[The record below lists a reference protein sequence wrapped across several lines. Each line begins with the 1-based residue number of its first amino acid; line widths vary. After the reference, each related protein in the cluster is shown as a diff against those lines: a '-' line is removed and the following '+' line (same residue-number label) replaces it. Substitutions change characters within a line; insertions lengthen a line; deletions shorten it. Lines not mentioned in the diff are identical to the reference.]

1 MSFFS
6 KALGTRRSSLLAKSA
21 LCVVGCWLALSA
33 AAFGAR
39 TDVVVLRN
47 GDHITGEVKK
57 LQFGRLQYK
66 TDDIGT
72 INIEWL
78 DVAEL
83 TSNSTFEVEIS
94 DSTRYVG
101 RLEARGNGTM
111 AVVGDAGTQ
120 VLAHAEVVGIYK
132 LDRGFWKRLD
142 GSFDLGLTY
151 TQADN
156 TSQFNFDLELEV
168 RRPNRQTSFDFSGI
182 LTDDEDSDNTR
193 RFDATFSHLRL
204 RRSRWFSQIFAA
216 AQGNQE
222 LGLDLRVLAGGAVGR
237 EAIQTNR
244 TVLRG
249 SAGLAVKEEWPVEGA
264 SEEEIEALVAG
275 TYSFFTFDYPSTS
288 IDIHLS
294 VFHGLESGAALRL
307 EGDISIRRELVKD
320 LYFSVS
326 AYESYD
332 ADPIVE
338 TAEQNDWGFTTSI
351 GWSF

>member
-1 MSFFS
+1 VSARGRWLVCVCLF
-6 KALGTRRSSLLAKSA
+6 AL
-21 LCVVGCWLALSA
+21 A
-33 AAFGAR
+33 AMVPPAR
-39 TDVVVLRN
+39 AQKTDVVVLRN

-78 DVAEL
+78 DIEAL
-83 TSNSTFEVEIS
+83 TSSSVFEVEIT
-94 DSTRYVG
+94 DSTRYIG
-101 RLEARGNGTM
+101 RLEPRGNATL
-111 AVVGDAGTQ
+111 AVVGETGTQ
-120 VLAHAEVVGIYK
+120 VLPHAEVVGIYK

-151 TQADN
+151 TQADE
-156 TSQFNFDLELEV
+156 TSQFNFDLELEM
-168 RRPNRQTSFDFSGI
+168 RRPNLHNSFDFSGI
-182 LTDDEDSDNTR
+182 LTDDEDSDTTR

-204 RRSRWFSQIFAA
+204 RRSRWFNQLFSA

-222 LGLDLRVLAGGAVGR
+222 LGLDLRILAGAAVGR

-249 SAGLAVKEEWPVEGA
+249 AVGLAVNEEWAVDGA
-264 SEEEIEALVAG
+264 SEEEIEALIAG
-275 TYSFFTFDYPSTS
+275 TYSFFTFDYPNTS
-288 IDIHLS
+288 VDFTLS
-294 VFHGLESGAALRL
+294 AFHGVSSDGALRV
-307 EGDISIRRELVKD
+307 EADVSVRRELVKD
-320 LYFSVS
+320 LYVAVS

>member
-1 MSFFS
+1 M
-6 KALGTRRSSLLAKSA
+6 LSLFAA
-21 LCVVGCWLALSA
+21 TA
-33 AAFGAR
+33 AAAIK

-57 LQFGRLQYK
+57 LQFGRLQYG

-78 DVAEL
+78 DVTEL
-83 TSNSTFEVEIS
+83 TSTSVFEVEIS
-94 DSTRYVG
+94 DSTRYIG
-101 RLEARGNGTM
+101 RLEPRGNATM
-111 AVVGDAGTQ
+111 AVVGDASTQ
-120 VLAHAEVVGIYK
+120 VLAHADVVGIYK

-151 TQADN
+151 TQADA

-168 RRPNRQTSFDFSGI
+168 RRPNRQSSFDFSGI
-182 LTDDEDSDNTR
+182 LTDDEDSDTTR
-193 RFDATFSHLRL
+193 RFDATYSYLRL
-204 RRSRWFSQIFAA
+204 RRSRWFNQFFSA

-222 LGLDLRVLAGGAVGR
+222 LGLDLRVLAGAAIGR

-249 SAGLAVKEEWPVEGA
+249 AAGLAVNEEWPVAGTN
-264 SEEEIEALVAG
+264 EEEIEALVVG

-288 IDIHLS
+288 VDIHLS
-294 VFHGLESGAALRL
+294 VFHGLSNESALRL
-307 EGDISIRRELVKD
+307 EGDISVRRELVKD
-320 LYFSVS
+320 FYISLS

-332 ADPIVE
+332 AEPIVE

>member
-1 MSFFS
+1 VGSW
-6 KALGTRRSSLLAKSA
+6 LVLATAASA
-21 LCVVGCWLALSA
+21 
-33 AAFGAR
+33 AR

-57 LQFGRLQYK
+57 LQFGRLQYG

-78 DVAEL
+78 DVAEV
-83 TSNSTFEVEIS
+83 TSSSVFEVEIS

-101 RLEARGNGTM
+101 RLEPLSNATM
-111 AVVGDAGTQ
+111 AVVGDAGTIH
-120 VLAHAEVVGIYK
+120 VLAHADVVGIYK
-132 LDRGFWKRLD
+132 LDRSFWKRLD
-142 GSFDLGLTY
+142 GSFDLGMTY
-151 TQADN
+151 TQAD
-156 TSQFNFDLELEV
+156 TTTQFNFDLELEV
-168 RRPNRQTSFDFSGI
+168 RRPKRQTSFDFSGI
-182 LTDDEDSDNTR
+182 LTDDEDSDDTR
-193 RFDATFSHLRL
+193 RFDATFSHLRF
-204 RRSRWFSQIFAA
+204 RGAKWFNQIFGG

-222 LGLDLRVLAGGAVGR
+222 LGLDLRVLAGGTIGR

-249 SAGLAVKEEWPVEGA
+249 AAGLAVNREWSVDGT

-275 TYSFFTFDYPSTS
+275 SYSFFTFDYPSTRV
-288 IDIHLS
+288 DILLT
-294 VFHGLESGAALRL
+294 VFHGLGSDAALRL
-307 EGDISIRRELVKD
+307 EGNISVKRELVKD

-338 TAEQNDWGFTTSI
+338 TAERNDWGFTTSI

>member
-1 MSFFS
+1 MR
-6 KALGTRRSSLLAKSA
+6 ALIAALPLCLIALATPASA
-21 LCVVGCWLALSA
+21 Q
-33 AAFGAR
+33 R
-39 TDVVVLRN
+39 TDVVVLQN

-57 LQFGRLQYK
+57 LQFGRLEYK

-83 TSNSTFEVEIS
+83 TSSSVFEVELS
-94 DSTRYVG
+94 DSARYIG
-101 RLEARGNGTM
+101 SLEARGNATL
-111 AVVGDAGTQ
+111 AVVGDISTQ
-120 VLAHAEVVGIYK
+120 VLAHSDIVGIYK
-132 LDRGFWKRLD
+132 LNRGFWKQLD

-156 TSQFNFDLELEV
+156 TSQFNFDLELAV
-168 RRPNRQTSFDFSGI
+168 RRPNRNTSFDFSGI
-182 LTDDEDSDNTR
+182 LNDDEDSDNTR

-204 RRSRWFSQIFAA
+204 RKSRWFNQFFSA

-222 LGLDLRVLAGGAVGR
+222 LGLDLRFLAGAAIGR

-249 SAGLAVKEEWPVEGA
+249 AAGLAINEEWAVDGA
-264 SEEEIEALVAG
+264 TEEEIEALLAG
-275 TYSFFTFDYPSTS
+275 TYSFFTFDYPNTR
-288 IDIHLS
+288 IDIELTVFRGLS
-294 VFHGLESGAALRL
+294 KEGAVRLES
-307 EGDISIRRELVKD
+307 DISIRRELVKD
-320 LYFSVS
+320 FYISLG

-332 ADPIVE
+332 DDPIVE
-338 TAEQNDWGFTTSI
+338 TAEKNDWGFTTSI